1 MIIKNKK
8 VVLCGANGFT
18 GRFLC
23 KELLKRKISF
33 LAIIRPGNDN
43 TWMKQ
48 NNISYKYIDLNNT
61 NDLGKQIKDYEIL
74 ISLASIGFGSVP
86 SILQACK
93 NANIDRA
100 IFTSTTA
107 IFTKLNSKSKKTR
120 ELAETQIRE
129 SNIDWTI
136 IRPTMI
142 YGSPDDRNIIKLIK
156 WIDKYPII
164 PIIGTGKFLQ
174 HPIFVEDLSKVIA
187 NILINENTYKRSFN
201 VSGKKALSY
210 NKMIKIIKNELKTNC
225 IPIYFPYRLSLL
237 LFKIFE
243 RIKIKFPIKSEQIE
257 RLNED
262 KYFNHSKAYKA
273 FGFKPLGFKEVIR
286 IEINQYKKV
295 IKNNF
300 NFK

>member
-1 MIIKNKK
+1 MKNNIEKI
-8 VVLCGANGFT
+8 VLCGANGFT

-23 KELLKRKISF
+23 KELLKRKIDF

-48 NNISYKYIDLNNT
+48 NNILYKYIDLNNT
-61 NDLGKQIKDYEIL
+61 AVLERQIKGYKIL
-74 ISLASIGFGSVP
+74 ISLASIGFGNVP
-86 SILQACK
+86 SILKACK

-107 IFTKLNSKSKKTR
+107 IFTKLNSKSKEAR
-120 ELAETQIRE
+120 LVAESQIRE
-129 SNIDWTI
+129 SNLDWTI

-142 YGSPDDRNIIKLIK
+142 FGSPDDRNIIKLIK

-174 HPIFVEDLSKVIA
+174 HPIFVKDLSNVIA
-187 NILINENTYKRSFN
+187 NILTNKNTYKRSFN
-201 VSGKKALSY
+201 LSGKTALSY
-210 NKMIKIIKNELKTNC
+210 NKMIKIIKNELKTIC

-243 RIKIKFPIKSEQIE
+243 KIKIKLPIKSEQIE

-262 KYFNHSKAYKA
+262 KKFNHFKAYEA
-273 FGFKPLGFKEVIR
+273 FEFSPLGFKEVVEK
-286 IEINQYKKV
+286 EIKLYKNLNINKR
-295 IKNNF
+295 N
-300 NFK
+300 

>member
-1 MIIKNKK
+1 MINKNKK
-8 VVLCGANGFT
+8 VVVCGANGFT

-23 KELLKRKISF
+23 KELLKRGITF
-33 LAIIRPGNDN
+33 LAILRPGNDN
-43 TWMKQ
+43 TWIIQ
-48 NNISYKYIDLNNT
+48 NNISYKYIDLNNYKE
-61 NDLGKQIKDYEIL
+61 LGKQIKDYEIL

-86 SILQACK
+86 SILKACK
-93 NANIDRA
+93 NANIERV

-107 IFTKLNSKSKKTR
+107 IFTKLNSKSKK
-120 ELAETQIRE
+120 IRE
-129 SNIDWTI
+129 SAEKQIRKSNLNWTI

-156 WIDKYPII
+156 WIDKYPFI
-164 PIIGTGKFLQ
+164 PIIGTGEFLQ
-174 HPIFVEDLSKVIA
+174 HPIFVEDLSKVFS
-187 NILINENTYKRSFN
+187 NILSNKNTYKKSFN
-201 VSGKKALSY
+201 VSGKNALTY

-225 IPIYFPYRLSLL
+225 IPIYFPYRISLL

-243 RIKIKFPIKSEQIE
+243 KIKIKFPIKSEQIE

-286 IEINQYKKV
+286 IEINKYKS
-295 IKNNF
+295 KNNF
-300 NFK
+300 FV